1 MHAISN
7 PTPFNQ
13 KIRLGIL
20 WIISICLATIIL
32 ISRPML
38 PEDGIIHEVM
48 ETVGL
53 ALLVLA
59 VLGRLWSI
67 LYIGSKKNQELV
79 TLGPYSMTRNP
90 LYFSSLTGLLGVGLV
105 YGSMVLTV
113 VLLMAALIVFQ
124 YTALREADFLKARF
138 GEGYADYASRTPLI
152 LPRPSLYATSDEV
165 TFSVNALTKTL
176 RDCLPFLVLY
186 PIIEVVEYLHAT
198 DKLHPLLVLP

>member
-1 MHAISN
+1 MHAILQPN
-7 PTPFNQ
+7 PFNQ

-38 PEDGIIHEVM
+38 PEDGILHEII
-48 ETVGL
+48 ETTGL
-53 ALLVLA
+53 ALLIIA
-59 VLGRLWSI
+59 VMGRLWSI

-90 LYFSSLTGLLGVGLV
+90 LYFFSLTGLLGIGFV
-105 YGSMVLTV
+105 YGSLAFTAIVLV
-113 VLLMAALIVFQ
+113 SALIVFQ
-124 YTALREADFLKARF
+124 YTALREADFLMAKF
-138 GEGYADYASRTPLI
+138 SGSYADYASRTPLI
-152 LPRPSLYATSDEV
+152 LPKPSLYATSEEV
-165 TFSVNALTKTL
+165 TFSVRALTKTL

-186 PIIEVVEYLHAT
+186 PLIEAVEYLHAI